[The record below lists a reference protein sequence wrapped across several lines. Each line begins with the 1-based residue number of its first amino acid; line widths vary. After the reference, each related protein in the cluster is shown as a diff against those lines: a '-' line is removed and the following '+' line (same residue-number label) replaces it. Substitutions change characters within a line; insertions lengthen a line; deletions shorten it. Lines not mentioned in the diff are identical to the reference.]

1 MNRDSTRTAER
12 MTHEENPQNGPGSN
26 FLIGVLAGAAVGVGL
41 GLLFAPRAG
50 SELRRQLGGLS
61 TSLRNDA
68 SRRYRQARER
78 VAESVAELTE
88 SGQEVSGNVWD
99 TVARGAQRVEAYAT
113 AGKAGH
119 GRDLEGA
126 SGRRS
131 SMTVSGGSEDPAL

>member
-1 MNRDSTRTAER
+1 MNRDSTGNGER
-12 MTHEENPQNGPGSN
+12 MTHGESPQNGHGNS

-50 SELRRQLGGLS
+50 SELRRHVGGLS

-78 VAESVAELTE
+78 VGDAVAEVTE
-88 SGQEVSGNVWD
+88 TGQEVRGNVWN
-99 TVARGAQRVEAYAT
+99 TVARGAQKVEAYAT
-113 AGKAGH
+113 GKTGH
-119 GRDLEGA
+119 DPDLEAA

-131 SMTVSGGSEDPAL
+131 SMTESGGSEDPVL